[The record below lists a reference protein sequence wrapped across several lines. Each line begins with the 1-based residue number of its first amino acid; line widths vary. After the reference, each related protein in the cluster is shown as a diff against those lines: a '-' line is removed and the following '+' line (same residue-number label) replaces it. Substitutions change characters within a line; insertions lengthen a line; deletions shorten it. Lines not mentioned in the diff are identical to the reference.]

1 MMLRRTVTAAGPVL
15 MSAIVLA
22 GCNPYIAAVSL
33 TTQAY
38 GVATDVRSVSTQAAD
53 TGIEA
58 QIKAALLASSVSGTG
73 GITVYCRQG
82 EVVLAGVLPRRA
94 PAGFEAVKIARGTSG
109 VRRVETFYVDAQPDA
124 VGDFALKTT
133 IKTTLISDP
142 RLTSGQVD
150 VGVYAGHVVL
160 VGVVDSWQRVEDF
173 REDVRS
179 VPGVLS
185 VRSYVQVGAL

>member
-1 MMLRRTVTAAGPVL
+1 MMLRRTVTVPGLLL
-15 MSAIVLA
+15 MSVIVLA
-22 GCNPYIAAVSL
+22 GCNPYVAAVSL

-38 GVATDVRSVSTQAAD
+38 GIATDMRSVSTQAAD

-58 QIKAALLASSVSGTG
+58 QIKAALLGSPVPGTS

-109 VRRVETFYVDAQPDA
+109 VRRVETFYVDAQPDS
-124 VGDFALKTT
+124 VGDFALKTQ

-150 VGVYAGHVVL
+150 VGVYAGHVLL

-185 VRSYVQVGAL
+185 VRSYIQVGAL

>member
-1 MMLRRTVTAAGPVL
+1 
-15 MSAIVLA
+15 
-22 GCNPYIAAVSL
+22 VS
-33 TTQAY
+33 
-38 GVATDVRSVSTQAAD
+38 
-53 TGIEA
+53 
-58 QIKAALLASSVSGTG
+58 
-73 GITVYCRQG
+73 
-82 EVVLAGVLPRRA
+82 
-94 PAGFEAVKIARGTSG
+94 
-109 VRRVETFYVDAQPDA
+109 
-124 VGDFALKTT
+124 DFALKTK

-150 VGVYAGHVVL
+150 VGVYGGHVVL

>member
-1 MMLRRTVTAAGPVL
+1 MKALL
-15 MSAIVLA
+15 LLVLA
-22 GCNPYIAAVSL
+22 AVLTGCNPYVAAVSL

-38 GVATDVRSVSTQAAD
+38 GMATDVRSVGTQAAD
-53 TGIEA
+53 AAIEA
-58 QIKAALLASSVSGTG
+58 QIKAALLASPVSGTAS
-73 GITVYCRQG
+73 ITVYCRQG

-109 VRRVETFYVDAQPDA
+109 VRRVETFYVDVQPDS
-124 VGDFALKTT
+124 VGDFALKTK

-150 VGVYAGHVVL
+150 VGVYGGHVLL
-160 VGVVDSWQRVEDF
+160 VGVVDNWQRVEDF

-185 VRSYVQVGAL
+185 VRSYVQVGVL